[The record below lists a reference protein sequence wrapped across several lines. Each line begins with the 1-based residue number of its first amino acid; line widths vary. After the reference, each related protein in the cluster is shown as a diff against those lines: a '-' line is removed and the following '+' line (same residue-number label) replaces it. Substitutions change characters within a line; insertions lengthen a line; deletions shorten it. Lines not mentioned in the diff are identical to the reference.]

1 MLKTDY
7 RIQRN
12 HKLILQ
18 NMKDFIKTSILLLV
32 LATSLTGCMDKT
44 VERITYTAN
53 VPVYMSFREFRSSF
67 QKNEPVEITLPG
79 KIYFK
84 DDFLFV
90 NEYGKGIHVIDNS
103 DPANP
108 EEIAF
113 YEIMGNVDM
122 AIKGNIL
129 YADSF
134 IDLVAIDITDIN
146 NPKEVGRL
154 MNIFPEVVPEGD
166 KWYPYALVDN
176 KKGVIIDWEVKTV
189 TEEREP
195 GTVLGGGIYRGDFTF
210 LAAADA
216 ANKWST
222 GSGTGGSMARFM
234 LNNDFLYLIAHP
246 WMLKTVDVEEAETMS
261 VIDSVSVP
269 RNMETLFKIEEK
281 LFVGT
286 TTGLLIYD
294 ISSAAQPRQISSYDH
309 ITACDPV
316 VVDGQYAYVTLRTG
330 TVCANGQNLL
340 EVIDISSITNPY
352 LVKSYPMFNP
362 HGLGVD
368 GNLLFIC
375 DGKAGLKIYDK
386 SDPLAIITNQL
397 AHYPDFDTFD
407 VIPMNGILILV
418 GEAGIYQYSYSDPQ
432 NIVQISHITIVD
444 DGN

>member
-1 MLKTDY
+1 MK
-7 RIQRN
+7 N
-12 HKLILQ
+12 LI
-18 NMKDFIKTSILLLV
+18 KASITLLV
-32 LATSLTGCMDKT
+32 LTASLTGCMDRT

-53 VPVYMSFREFRSSF
+53 VPVYMSFSEFRSNF
-67 QKNEPVEITLPG
+67 QKSEPVEITLPG

-84 DDFLFV
+84 DGFLFV

-108 EEIAF
+108 EKIAF
-113 YEIMGNVDM
+113 YEIMVNVDM

-129 YADSF
+129 YADSY

-146 NPKEVGRL
+146 DPKEVGRL

-166 KWYPYALVDN
+166 RWYPYAMVD
-176 KKGVIIDWEVKTV
+176 KSKGVIINWEVRTI

-195 GTVLGGGIYRGDFTF
+195 GSNWGGWIYRGEFAFVTTLDG
-210 LAAADA
+210 A
-216 ANKWST
+216 KQWSS
-222 GSGTGGSMARFM
+222 GAGTGGSMARFM
-234 LNNDFLYLIAHP
+234 LNDDFLYLIAHP
-246 WMLKTVDVEEAETMS
+246 WMLKTVDAEKADKMS
-261 VIDSVSVP
+261 VVDSVNVP
-269 RNMETLFKIEEK
+269 RTMETLFKLEDK
-281 LFVGT
+281 LFIGT
-286 TTGLLIYD
+286 TTGMLIYD
-294 ISSAAQPRQISSYDH
+294 ISNATRPRQISSYDH

-330 TVCANGQNLL
+330 TMCANGQNLL

-368 GNLLFIC
+368 GNILFIC

-386 SDPLAIITNQL
+386 SDPLAIITNQI

-407 VIPMNGILILV
+407 VIPMNGILMLI
-418 GEAGIYQYSYSDPQ
+418 GAGGIYQYNYSDPL
-432 NIVQISHITIVD
+432 NIVPISHIEIVK
-444 DGN
+444 DGK